1 VLLPV
6 GGLAIAIVGG
16 WLLAKKAF
24 LDEMEK
30 GHASAWHGRVVYGL
44 VRFVA
49 PVLILLILL
58 NSLGVIR
65 LA

>member
-1 VLLPV
+1 V
-6 GGLAIAIVGG
+6 GGVAIAIVGG
-16 WLLAKKAF
+16 WLVAKDAFLGELAK
-24 LDEMEK
+24 
-30 GHASAWHGRVVYGL
+30 GGRPARHDGVVYAL